1 MFKNKYFG
9 TLFIQTIDIKF
20 IVIFI
25 NYWGVNNEKGN
36 INSVSVVSDGSY
48 LLDGGPFF
56 GPVPKVLWENRQS
69 QIEKTEY

>member
-25 NYWGVNNEKGN
+25 NYWGVNNEK
-36 INSVSVVSDGSY
+36 Y
-48 LLDGGPFF
+48 KFC
-56 GPVPKVLWENRQS
+56 K
-69 QIEKTEY
+69 